1 MPGPPNSSHRLPT
14 WRGKHDLA
22 EDFLATHTVRRGLFR
37 FRSGAPRSLCG
48 TCTVL
53 VQAASCLRRLR
64 TGPRRRL
71 QYDRPQPKNR
81 GKIGLTSTPVCG
93 KNRAH
98 AGNSWE
104 KPWENDLNFF
114 PFSQCLRTLV
124 RNLNL
129 FLVER
134 GTGFEPA
141 TSTLGTRRHQSTTVK
156 GYPPECP
163 SQVERSSVVYMRQC
177 PSVGKSWECGK

>member
-71 QYDRPQPKNR
+71 PDDRPQPKNR
-81 GKIGLTSTPVCG
+81 GKMGLTSTPVCG
-93 KNRAH
+93 KNRASR
-98 AGNSWE
+98 GQLVG
-104 KPWENDLNFF
+104 KRPQRF
-114 PFSQCLRTLV
+114 PIFRFPRTSV
-124 RNLNL
+124 RKLSL
-129 FLVER
+129 LLVER
-134 GTGFEPA
+134 GTGLEPA
-141 TSTLGTRRHQSTTVK
+141 TSTLGKLRSQVVGGWWPVVAATRRS
-156 GYPPECP
+156 GFG
-163 SQVERSSVVYMRQC
+163 RRIADSSWRRRGDTPAQ
-177 PSVGKSWECGK
+177 

>member
-64 TGPRRRL
+64 TRPRRRL
-71 QYDRPQPKNR
+71 QDDRPQPKNR
-81 GKIGLTSTPVCG
+81 GKMGLTSTPVCG
-93 KNRAH
+93 KNRASR
-98 AGNSWE
+98 GQLVG
-104 KPWENDLNFF
+104 KRPQRF
-114 PFSQCLRTLV
+114 PIFRFPRTSV
-124 RNLNL
+124 RKLSL
-129 FLVER
+129 LLVER
-134 GTGFEPA
+134 GTGLEPA
-141 TSTLGTRRHQSTTVK
+141 TSTLGKRRQPFFVVHRRPLHLGLTAN
-156 GYPPECP
+156 YPGLYAAVHALP
-163 SQVERSSVVYMRQC
+163 
-177 PSVGKSWECGK
+177 W